1 MSAHMC
7 EFTLW
12 GQGWSELG
20 AGLGSP
26 SGQGW
31 AWLLGSLVPQSHP
44 RLNGPYLKRGWGKE
58 GCCYPPPRP
67 HTHRFTQRDTCPQ
80 SQGAWFCLAG
90 LDLGLLPT

>member
-20 AGLGSP
+20 AGLGPP

-58 GCCYPPPRP
+58 GCCYPPPP
-67 HTHRFTQRDTCPQ
+67 HTHTDSHKET
-80 SQGAWFCLAG
+80 LARNPREHG
-90 LDLGLLPT
+90 SVLLA